1 MTTTKRKISVSIDEE
16 LVAELEAS
24 DEPVSAQVNSA
35 LRDQLAHRRR
45 QRLLREWLDQMEAED
60 GPLDETEVQTF
71 MDLLR

>member
-1 MTTTKRKISVSIDEE
+1 MSVDED

-24 DEPVSAQVNSA
+24 GEPVPAQVNDA
-35 LRDQLAHRRR
+35 LRAQLARQRR

-60 GPLDETEVQTF
+60 GPLDEGEVQRF